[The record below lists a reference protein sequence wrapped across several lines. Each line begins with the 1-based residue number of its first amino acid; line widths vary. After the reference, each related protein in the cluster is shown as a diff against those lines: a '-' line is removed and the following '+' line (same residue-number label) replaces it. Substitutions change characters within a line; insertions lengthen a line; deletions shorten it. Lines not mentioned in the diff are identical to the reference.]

1 MKETLGL
8 LLAAIFAFLGSIHL
22 YWAFGGK
29 KASDAVIPNVGGKA
43 VFTPSTFVTVLVA
56 LALFAAMF
64 TILGQSGFISFIP
77 SRLFYFG
84 TLVISWA
91 FLLRAIGEFRLVGFF
106 KKVTDTK
113 FAYWDTRVFS
123 PLCLLIAI
131 MAFILLMPKKE

>member
-8 LLAAIFAFLGSIHL
+8 LLAAIFALLGAMHL

-29 KASDAVIPNVGGKA
+29 NASNAVIPSVGGKA

-106 KKVTDTK
+106 KKVTDTE